1 MDNFMVRAYLAEM
14 QKTIDAS
21 GTFANDAAALKCE
34 LCDSCV
40 QVSEVLGLI
49 DSAPASPFES
59 HLRGSVRRAVAARGS
74 AGVRP

>member
-1 MDNFMVRAYLAEM
+1 MDSFIVAAYLAEM
-14 QKTIDAS
+14 QKTIEANS
-21 GTFANDAAALKCE
+21 TFAIEAAALKCE

-40 QVSEVLGLI
+40 RVSEVLALI

-74 AGVRP
+74 AGARP